1 MPMPQDSRW
10 DPEMLRFTRAMEAA
24 ALPDPIPDITRDT
37 ARHLAAGRARTEALN
52 LPLAAGGHAMAESR
66 DLRLELP
73 GGTLSCRLHRPHVE
87 GGHGGAL
94 PVMVNLHGGGWVWN
108 SVDTHDRL
116 FRAYAHAAG
125 CVVLAPDYSLSPE
138 AAFPVALEQ
147 VAGVVRHVAAHGASL
162 GLDPARIVLGGDSAG
177 ANLALAAAL
186 LLRETDPDLVLRG
199 LLLAY
204 GCYDARC
211 DTESQREFAEGFGLT
226 RERMMLFWRLYAPEE
241 EARLSPLASPLL
253 ADLRGLPPALLQ
265 VAELDVLRD
274 DSLAMAGRMRD
285 AGVEVLSRLFPGT
298 VHGFLRAQGQVGAA
312 GAAVEEAGR
321 WLRER
326 LA

>member
-1 MPMPQDSRW
+1 
-10 DPEMLRFTRAMEAA
+10 
-24 ALPDPIPDITRDT
+24 
-37 ARHLAAGRARTEALN
+37 
-52 LPLAAGGHAMAESR
+52 
-66 DLRLELP
+66 
-73 GGTLSCRLHRPHVE
+73 
-87 GGHGGAL
+87 
-94 PVMVNLHGGGWVWN
+94 MVNLHGGGWVWN

-116 FRAYAHAAG
+116 FRAYAQAAG
-125 CVVLAPDYSLSPE
+125 CAVLAPDYALSPE
-138 AAFPVALEQ
+138 AAFPIALEQ

-186 LLRETDPDLVLRG
+186 LLRETDPGLALRG

-226 RERMMLFWRLYAPEE
+226 RERMALFWRLYAPEE
-241 EARLSPLASPLL
+241 EARMSPLASPLL

-274 DSLAMAGRMRD
+274 DSLA
-285 AGVEVLSRLFPGT
+285 
-298 VHGFLRAQGQVGAA
+298 
-312 GAAVEEAGR
+312 
-321 WLRER
+321 
-326 LA
+326 

>member
-1 MPMPQDSRW
+1 MPQDSRW

-24 ALPDPIPDITRDT
+24 ALSDPIPDITRDT

-52 LPLAAGGHAMAESR
+52 LPRAAGGHAMAESR
-66 DLRLELP
+66 DLRLDLSSGP
-73 GGTLSCRLHRPHVE
+73 LSCRLHRPHVE
-87 GGHGGAL
+87 GGRGAAL

-116 FRAYAHAAG
+116 FRAYAQAAG
-125 CVVLAPDYSLSPE
+125 CAVLAPDYALSPE
-138 AAFPVALEQ
+138 AAFPIALEQ

-186 LLRETDPDLVLRG
+186 LLRETDPGLALRG

-226 RERMMLFWRLYAPEE
+226 RERMTLFWRLYAPEE
-241 EARLSPLASPLL
+241 ETRMSPLASPLL

-274 DSLAMAGRMRD
+274 DSLALTGRMRE

-298 VHGFLRAQGQVGAA
+298 VHGFLRAQGRVGAA
-312 GAAVEEAGR
+312 DEAVAEAGR

-326 LA
+326 LG